1 MPGLSIHPY
10 GGEVIFL
17 VNSNATMNYTYQPNC
32 SGSDGHDNGVK
43 GGEGGGGGG
52 GAAAAAAAAAAIKV
66 PLWSVSIVDGKSC
79 AVVFNSAAATVAAYD
94 DDDDDTHHRLA
105 KASDGGTDG
114 GRTGAPSETW
124 WAKAYRLT
132 PIFR

>member
-1 MPGLSIHPY
+1 MPGLSVHPY

-32 SGSDGHDNGVK
+32 SGSDGHGNGVK
-43 GGEGGGGGG
+43 GGEG
-52 GAAAAAAAAAAIKV
+52 AAAAAAAIKV

-105 KASDGGTDG
+105 KASDGGSDG
-114 GRTGAPSETW
+114 GRAGAPSETW
-124 WAKAYRLT
+124 WAKSYR
-132 PIFR
+132 

>member
-43 GGEGGGGGG
+43 GGE
-52 GAAAAAAAAAAIKV
+52 AAAAAAAAIKV

>member
-1 MPGLSIHPY
+1 MPGLSVHPY

-32 SGSDGHDNGVK
+32 SGSDGHGNGVK
-43 GGEGGGGGG
+43 GGEG
-52 GAAAAAAAAAAIKV
+52 AAAAAAAAAIKV

-94 DDDDDTHHRLA
+94 AAGDNNDDDDDTHHRLA

-124 WAKAYRLT
+124 WAKSYRLT